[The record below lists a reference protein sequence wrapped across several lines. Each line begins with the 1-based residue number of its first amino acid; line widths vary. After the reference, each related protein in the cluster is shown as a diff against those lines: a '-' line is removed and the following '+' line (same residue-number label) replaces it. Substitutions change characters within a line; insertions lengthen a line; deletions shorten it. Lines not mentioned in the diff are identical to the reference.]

1 MFAACQLAQVLGRR
15 EQPLVL
21 LVIVPLQHGADAVGY
36 TLYVGS
42 PPRSAT
48 SRSTCG
54 SARTPN
60 GSGCR
65 SSCGPT
71 RAARRSTPRD
81 SFYAVDYA
89 VRIASELGADLVKAN
104 FPQPGK
110 QSDVPQPYHREFSAA
125 EAIAA
130 VVRSANRSLLLVFRG
145 EQAGDEAMLEKARQS
160 LKAAL
165 PA

>member
-48 SRSTCG
+48 SGSTCG

-60 GSGCR
+60 GSV
-65 SSCGPT
+65 
-71 RAARRSTPRD
+71 
-81 SFYAVDYA
+81 FL
-89 VRIASELGADLVKAN
+89 ASQSPAS
-104 FPQPGK
+104 GK
-110 QSDVPQPYHREFSAA
+110 PE
-125 EAIAA
+125 
-130 VVRSANRSLLLVFRG
+130 
-145 EQAGDEAMLEKARQS
+145 
-160 LKAAL
+160 
-165 PA
+165 